1 MKNTRKFL
9 TFSYDDGIA
18 QDIRLIKLLE
28 KYGMRGTFH
37 ICSAQAGK
45 MDKLLRDDVTV
56 YHGKIPACEISKI
69 YEGHEVAAHTCSH
82 VRLTALSD
90 EEIVKEVEGDRLALS
105 ELVGYEV
112 VGLAYPYG
120 VYDERVIRLINEKT
134 GIRYARV
141 AAPSFN
147 FNMPTDIFAMPPS
160 ARHSTDEYWDELFI
174 LGEKFINLR
183 SDSNTHF
190 CVMGH
195 SYEFDIH
202 NTWDKFESF
211 LKMMSG
217 HSDITYATIK
227 EAVL

>member
-1 MKNTRKFL
+1 MQKARKFL

-37 ICSAQAGK
+37 ICSARAYEA
-45 MDKLLRDDVTV
+45 DKHLRDGATV

-69 YEGHEVAAHTCSH
+69 YDGHEVAAHTRSH
-82 VRLTALSD
+82 VRLPELSD
-90 EEIVKEVEGDRLALS
+90 EEIVREVEEDRLALS

-120 VYDERVIRLINEKT
+120 VRDERVIRLINEKT
-134 GIRYARV
+134 GVRYARTS
-141 AAPSFN
+141 APSFS
-147 FNMPTDIFAMPPS
+147 FNMPTDIFAIPPS
-160 ARHSTDEYWDELFI
+160 ARHSTDEHWDKLFK
-174 LGEKFINLR
+174 LGEQFISLECD
-183 SDSNTHF
+183 SDTHF

-195 SYEFDIH
+195 TYEFDIH

-217 HSDITYATIK
+217 HPDITYSTIK
-227 EAVL
+227 EAVF